1 MHDELREEEAPVP
14 NVPYKSHRH
23 GGLTIEGWSRAA
35 VQSYWRVPELKVGFD
50 IGAHPWAFMSTP
62 TIFISHVHLDHIMC
76 LPAYIAR
83 RRLMKMGPPK
93 VYVPEEYLQDV
104 KRFLEVAQRFDRGRQ
119 EVNLQPL
126 APLDEVDLGQG
137 ITVACWPTTHNV
149 PGRGYVVYE
158 GRKRLRAEYQGLAES
173 QIRDIKLSGK
183 PVDENFR
190 VPMVAYTGD
199 TTAAGLDKFPDMY
212 RAKVLICEATFL
224 EAEHSPEKIHRNG
237 HVHLN
242 DIIARADRF
251 ENELV
256 ILGHFS
262 TRYFEDQV
270 RKIIDKRL
278 PRPLWEKVMAW
289 V

>member
-1 MHDELREEEAPVP
+1 MKYFLDSVMPDEIR
-14 NVPYKSHRH
+14 
-23 GGLTIEGWSRAA
+23 
-35 VQSYWRVPELKVGFD
+35 F
-50 IGAHPWAFMSTP
+50 
-62 TIFISHVHLDHIMC
+62 
-76 LPAYIAR
+76 AYENYCID
-83 RRLMKMGPPK
+83 GVTTNPK
-93 VYVPEEYLQDV
+93 
-104 KRFLEVAQRFDRGRQ
+104 
-119 EVNLQPL
+119 
-126 APLDEVDLGQG
+126 
-137 ITVACWPTTHNV
+137 H
-149 PGRGYVVYE
+149 
-158 GRKRLRAEYQGLAES
+158 
-173 QIRDIKLSGK
+173 IKLSGK

-190 VPMVAYTGD
+190 VPLVAYTGD

-242 DIIARADRF
+242 DIIDRADRF